1 MRLPRL
7 ALLLPAI
14 ALLAFFGPTVGLSHA
29 AKKAKRTKPPV
40 IGIAD
45 QKPEFLADSTFL
57 SLGVKH
63 ARVAVAWD
71 ALTVDYQ
78 RERLER
84 WMSSARAAG
93 VQPLVTFDRSSV
105 VGRTKYLPSPKQFQA
120 QFRAFRKRYPFVR
133 DFSAWNEANHPGQPT
148 YRKPHILARYYK
160 AMKRSCKGCRV
171 LAADLLDL
179 PSMVKWTK
187 KYMKRTGA
195 VRYWGLH
202 NYVTANRR
210 QLKRTKQLLKVTRRG
225 ELWLTETGGLV
236 AKRNNTEIKLPQ
248 GRAHAARVTRFILRD
263 MVNLDRRITRV
274 YLYHWSSSSPT
285 DTWDSSFV
293 GHDQTARPSLGVLK
307 QALSQAAK
315 AKAKAKKKR
324 RR

>member
-7 ALLLPAI
+7 ALLLPAL
-14 ALLAFFGPTVGLSHA
+14 ALLALFGPTVGLSHA

-45 QKPEFLADSTFL
+45 QKPDFLTDSTFL
-57 SLGVKH
+57 ALGVKH
-63 ARVAVAWD
+63 ARVAIAWD
-71 ALTVDYQ
+71 SLTVDYQ
-78 RERLER
+78 RERLEK

-105 VGRTKYLPSPKQFQA
+105 PGRTKYLPSPAQFQA
-120 QFRAFRKRYPFVR
+120 QFRAIRQRYPWVR

-148 YRKPHILARYYK
+148 YKKPHVLARYYK

-179 PSMVKWTK
+179 PSMVKWTR
-187 KYMKRTGA
+187 KYMKKTGT

-210 QLKRTKQLLKVTRRG
+210 QTKRTKELLKVTKRG
-225 ELWLTETGGLV
+225 EVWLTETGGLV
-236 AKRNNTEIKLPQ
+236 AKRNNTAIKLPQ
-248 GRAHAARVTRFILRD
+248 GAAHAARVTRFILRD
-263 MVNLDRRITRV
+263 LVNLDRRVTRV
-274 YLYHWSSSSPT
+274 YLYHWSSSSTT

-293 GHDQTARPSLGVLK
+293 GPDFKARPSLGVLK
-307 QALSQAAK
+307 QALAQAAK
-315 AKAKAKKKR
+315 TKRKR
-324 RR
+324 R